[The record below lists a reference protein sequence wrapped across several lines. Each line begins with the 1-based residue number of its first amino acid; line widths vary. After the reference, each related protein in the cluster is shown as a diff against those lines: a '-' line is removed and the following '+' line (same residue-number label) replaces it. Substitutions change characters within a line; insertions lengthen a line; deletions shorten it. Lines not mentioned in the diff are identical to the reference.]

1 MIDKKT
7 FCDFIDSLESYVA
20 GMEQLEQT
28 LKVMFDNNFLTH
40 HLDNSL
46 DILSNSFFTEEEL
59 ADSDQQVT
67 VNTVRDLI
75 YHFTFQGEFGLKKSE
90 LQRLYVEDE
99 GLETEFILNAFTAE
113 ELYDIIIR
121 YIHPPRVYKTCLL
134 GC

>member
-1 MIDKKT
+1 MIDKKI
-7 FCDFIDSLESYVA
+7 FCDFIDSLASYVA

-75 YHFTFQGEFGLKKSE
+75 YHFAFQGEFGLKKAE

-99 GLETEFILNAFTAE
+99 GLETEFMLNAFTAS
-113 ELYDIIIR
+113 ELYDIIVR

-134 GC
+134 RC